1 MNFYVLT
8 LFPEMIQ
15 NAVGTSITG
24 RAIKNGS
31 IRVDTVNIRDFSTR
45 KTMRV
50 DDYPYGGGAG
60 MVMEPEP
67 VFRAVKSVEARIGR
81 KPRVVYMTPQARVLD
96 QTKVESLAQE
106 KDLVILCG
114 HYEGIDERVLRETV
128 TDYISIGDYV
138 LTGGEL
144 GALVLIDAVSRFVP
158 GVLSNEESS
167 QFESLQDNLL
177 EYPQYTRPEVW
188 HEQSVPPV
196 LLSGDHLK
204 IEEWRHEESL
214 KRTKE
219 RRPDL
224 LKNSYRV
231 ICVSY
236 GESGAAENGRLL
248 TESVSRYGEY
258 MDYNRRK
265 LQKTPLRM
273 KPWNLLLLVMPGAAG
288 VGKAFP
294 AEMPG
299 AAGVEKAKSAV
310 MPGAA
315 GEEKT
320 ASAEGKTA
328 VRYDPS
334 VSFAERF
341 RGLYGSETPAVLVGS
356 DDEIEE
362 ASAFLKNRKFHV
374 IVRISPAVFGGDQLL
389 RNAALDIREKVL
401 HFH

>member
-1 MNFYVLT
+1 
-8 LFPEMIQ
+8 MIQ

-67 VFRAVKSVEARIGR
+67 VFRAVKSVEARIGQ

-188 HEQSVPPV
+188 HEQSVPPI

-294 AEMPG
+294 AEMIS
-299 AAGVEKAKSAV
+299 ASAGVK
-310 MPGAA
+310 P
-315 GEEKT
+315 
-320 ASAEGKTA
+320 A

-374 IVRISPAVFGGDQLL
+374 IARISPAVFGGDQLL

>member
-1 MNFYVLT
+1 
-8 LFPEMIQ
+8 
-15 NAVGTSITG
+15 
-24 RAIKNGS
+24 
-31 IRVDTVNIRDFSTR
+31 
-45 KTMRV
+45 
-50 DDYPYGGGAG
+50 
-60 MVMEPEP
+60 
-67 VFRAVKSVEARIGR
+67 
-81 KPRVVYMTPQARVLD
+81 MTPQAQVLD
-96 QTKVESLAQE
+96 QTRVESLAQE
-106 KDLVILCG
+106 KNLIILCG

-188 HEQSVPPV
+188 HEKSVPSV

-231 ICVSY
+231 ICISY
-236 GESGAAENGRLL
+236 GDAGTGEKGRVL
-248 TESVSRYGEY
+248 TECITRYGEY

-265 LQKTPLRM
+265 LQKTSFRM
-273 KPWNLLLLVMPGAAG
+273 KPWNLLVLVMPGTDGGGSGSLKAA
-288 VGKAFP
+288 
-294 AEMPG
+294 E
-299 AAGVEKAKSAV
+299 SAV
-310 MPGAA
+310 H
-315 GEEKT
+315 
-320 ASAEGKTA
+320 
-328 VRYDPS
+328 YDPS
-334 VSFAERF
+334 VSFSERF

-356 DDEIEE
+356 GTEIAE
-362 ASAFLKNRKFHV
+362 AVTFLEQRKF
-374 IVRISPAVFGGDQLL
+374 RIIGQVSPAVFGDEKTL
-389 RNAALDIREKVL
+389 RKTALDIREKTL

>member
-114 HYEGIDERVLRETV
+114 HYEGIDERVLQETV

-188 HEQSVPPV
+188 HEQSVPPI

-236 GESGAAENGRLL
+236 GEPGAAENGRLL

-273 KPWNLLLLVMPGAAG
+273 KPWNLLLL
-288 VGKAFP
+288 
-294 AEMPG
+294 
-299 AAGVEKAKSAV
+299 V

-374 IVRISPAVFGGDQLL
+374 IARISPAVFGGDQLL

>member
-1 MNFYVLT
+1 M
-8 LFPEMIQ
+8 
-15 NAVGTSITG
+15 
-24 RAIKNGS
+24 
-31 IRVDTVNIRDFSTR
+31 
-45 KTMRV
+45 
-50 DDYPYGGGAG
+50 
-60 MVMEPEP
+60 
-67 VFRAVKSVEARIGR
+67 
-81 KPRVVYMTPQARVLD
+81 
-96 QTKVESLAQE
+96 
-106 KDLVILCG
+106 
-114 HYEGIDERVLRETV
+114 

-167 QFESLQDNLL
+167 QFESLQDNLR

-188 HEQSVPPV
+188 HQQSVPPI

-236 GESGAAENGRLL
+236 GEPGAAENGRLL
-248 TESVSRYGEY
+248 TDSVSRYGEY

-265 LQKTPLRM
+265 LQKTLLRM

-288 VGKAFP
+288 EDSAFP

-310 MPGAA
+310 IPGAA

-374 IVRISPAVFGGDQLL
+374 IARISPAVFGGDQLL

>member
-15 NAVGTSITG
+15 NAVETSITG
-24 RAIKNGS
+24 RAIKSGS
-31 IRVDTVNIRDFSTR
+31 ISVDTVNIRDFATR

-67 VFRAVKSVEARIGR
+67 VFRAVKSVEGKIGGR
-81 KPRVVYMTPQARVLD
+81 PRVVYMTPQAQVLD

-106 KDLVILCG
+106 KNLIILCG
-114 HYEGIDERVLRETV
+114 HYEGIDERVLQETV

-177 EYPQYTRPEVW
+177 EYPQYTRPEIW
-188 HEQSVPPV
+188 HEMSVPSV
-196 LLSGDHLK
+196 LLSGDHLR
-204 IEEWRHEESL
+204 IEKWRHEESL

-231 ICVSY
+231 VCVSY
-236 GESGAAENGRLL
+236 GEPGAAEKGRAL
-248 TESVSRYGEY
+248 TECITRYGEY

-265 LQKTPLRM
+265 LQKTTFRM
-273 KPWNLLLLVMPGAAG
+273 KPWNLLLM
-288 VGKAFP
+288 
-294 AEMPG
+294 
-299 AAGVEKAKSAV
+299 V

-315 GEEKT
+315 GEGSTSCRE
-320 ASAEGKTA
+320 AET
-328 VRYDPS
+328 VVCYDPAL
-334 VSFAERF
+334 SFAERF

-356 DDEIEE
+356 REELAE
-362 ASAFLKNRKFHV
+362 ASSFLEARKFR
-374 IVRISPAVFGGDQLL
+374 IIARISPAVFDEDTLL
-389 RNAALDIREKVL
+389 RNTALDIREKTL

>member
-1 MNFYVLT
+1 
-8 LFPEMIQ
+8 MIQ

-114 HYEGIDERVLRETV
+114 HYEGIDERVLQETV

-188 HEQSVPPV
+188 HEQSVPPI

-204 IEEWRHEESL
+204 IEAWRHEESL

-236 GESGAAENGRLL
+236 GKPGAAENGRLL

-265 LQKTPLRM
+265 LQKTLLRM

-288 VGKAFP
+288 EDSAFP
-294 AEMPG
+294 AEMPV
-299 AAGVEKAKSAV
+299 AAGVEKAKPAAI
-310 MPGAA
+310 PGAA

-334 VSFAERF
+334 VPFAERF

-356 DDEIEE
+356 DDEIEK
-362 ASAFLKNRKFHV
+362 ASSFLENRKFRV
-374 IVRISPAVFGGDQLL
+374 IARVSPAVFGGDSLL
-389 RNAALDIREKVL
+389 RNATLDIREKVL